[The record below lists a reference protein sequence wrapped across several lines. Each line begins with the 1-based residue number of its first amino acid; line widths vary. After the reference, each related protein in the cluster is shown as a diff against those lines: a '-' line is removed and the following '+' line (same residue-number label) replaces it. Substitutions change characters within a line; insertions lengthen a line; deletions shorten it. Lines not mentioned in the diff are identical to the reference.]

1 MVDLVGKLCGR
12 RQVVCLVL
20 DWLAGFSHEE
30 LEKGKLGIVYLVVTL
45 IIF

>member
-1 MVDLVGKLCGR
+1 MMADLVGKLCGR

-30 LEKGKLGIVYLVVTL
+30 LPNLLEKGK
-45 IIF
+45 